1 MKFDRFVRV
10 EDILMEGY
18 TEEELLH
25 ALVAVIPAAYIEDY
39 LGEAEDRLT
48 NSAHSDEEEDWEEEE
63 DEEDEEDSF

>member
-39 LGEAEDRLT
+39 LGEAEDRLVNT
-48 NSAHSDEEEDWEEEE
+48 IGENEDDWEEEE